1 MFLANA
7 STKRPVA
14 VSCMLIALIAL
25 GLNTWRKLSLE
36 FLPSVD
42 IPYITITTTW
52 LGASPEDMEKDVAK
66 HIEDAVSGLDGLKH
80 VFSSCQ
86 ENISLVVLQFEMGVD
101 VNVAADDV
109 REKLDAVLPDLPET
123 ADRPII
129 EKVDINA
136 VPVASM
142 FLTGDIPVDELYDY
156 ADNTLDDRFSTV
168 RGVEKIEL
176 TGGNEREV
184 WVELDR
190 DKVVAAGL
198 TSWDIVTALR
208 NSIVN
213 VPGGRIRE
221 AGSEYNVR
229 FYAEYDT
236 VEEIETLEVAT
247 RDGRRR
253 TLKDLGS
260 VRVAPEE
267 VRERAFLDGRQGVA
281 MRVVKKSEGN
291 TVTVVKES
299 RKRYEEVI
307 KTLPPGMELI
317 WVDDDARNV
326 QASVDATIEDIL
338 SGILLCAAILFLFL
352 VNIRATFVIALTMP
366 VTIIISLFFM
376 GLAGYTLNQSTL
388 LAIGLSVGILVSN
401 SIVVLENVVKRF
413 DDIPDR
419 WEAARVG
426 TSEVAVAVLAS
437 AGTNVVVML
446 PITMMT
452 SMVGRFFA
460 PFAGTTLIVNAA
472 SILVSFT
479 LTPILCA
486 LIMRPA
492 SQRKQNWATRFG
504 GRWVDFVQRYG
515 RLHAV
520 ILRRIIERR
529 WLAALIVLGGIL
541 LFVGTLKICGQRISM
556 GFVENND
563 YGKIFVRLEFPP
575 YYDLEHTV
583 ERVHEI
589 EKLFEPLQDR
599 LRTFSLVGRAE
610 AHSGQANQGVYLA
623 MIILLF
629 TDKTERDWT
638 IFDRVEEV
646 RGLLA
651 HETDVIATAAV
662 PSAATGTQSLQ
673 LDMVL
678 KGDDLDVLDRTALRI
693 QERFLALDGV
703 GIIDTNVRDPKRE
716 VRVLPKRAV
725 MADIG
730 VTPEMLAWT
739 VRANVEGIEAADYKR
754 GDRTYDIRVKFDEIP
769 GREQVREF
777 LLPTKDGQAV
787 TLETVA
793 DVRDALM
800 KVMIFRHDKQRAVK
814 IVGDITQDA
823 KLGDVRN
830 RLMQTVRDE
839 NMLPPGYTLEFSGIS
854 EDMGE
859 AIADFSEAILL
870 ATFLTLLTL
879 AAMLESF
886 RRMFLVLTTLPMG
899 LIGVMWALDLTGSSA
914 SIFVQ
919 LGVVMLIGVV
929 VNPAILIADKLGQN
943 LAAGMVPHRAL
954 RNAMSEE
961 FRAVL
966 MVILASGIGMIPL
979 ATGTG
984 IGSENRVGIGVASV
998 GGIFMAGILTLTLL
1012 PVTYALFTGWRRKW
1026 RAK

>member
-1 MFLANA
+1 
-7 STKRPVA
+7 
-14 VSCMLIALIAL
+14 MLIALIAL

-42 IPYITITTTW
+42 IPYITIQTTW

-563 YGKIFVRLEFPP
+563 YGKIFV
-575 YYDLEHTV
+575 
-583 ERVHEI
+583 
-589 EKLFEPLQDR
+589 
-599 LRTFSLVGRAE
+599 
-610 AHSGQANQGVYLA
+610 
-623 MIILLF
+623 
-629 TDKTERDWT
+629 
-638 IFDRVEEV
+638 
-646 RGLLA
+646 
-651 HETDVIATAAV
+651 
-662 PSAATGTQSLQ
+662 
-673 LDMVL
+673 
-678 KGDDLDVLDRTALRI
+678 
-693 QERFLALDGV
+693 
-703 GIIDTNVRDPKRE
+703 
-716 VRVLPKRAV
+716 
-725 MADIG
+725 
-730 VTPEMLAWT
+730 
-739 VRANVEGIEAADYKR
+739 
-754 GDRTYDIRVKFDEIP
+754 
-769 GREQVREF
+769 
-777 LLPTKDGQAV
+777 
-787 TLETVA
+787 
-793 DVRDALM
+793 
-800 KVMIFRHDKQRAVK
+800 
-814 IVGDITQDA
+814 
-823 KLGDVRN
+823 
-830 RLMQTVRDE
+830 
-839 NMLPPGYTLEFSGIS
+839 
-854 EDMGE
+854 
-859 AIADFSEAILL
+859 
-870 ATFLTLLTL
+870 
-879 AAMLESF
+879 
-886 RRMFLVLTTLPMG
+886 
-899 LIGVMWALDLTGSSA
+899 
-914 SIFVQ
+914 
-919 LGVVMLIGVV
+919 
-929 VNPAILIADKLGQN
+929 
-943 LAAGMVPHRAL
+943 
-954 RNAMSEE
+954 
-961 FRAVL
+961 
-966 MVILASGIGMIPL
+966 
-979 ATGTG
+979 
-984 IGSENRVGIGVASV
+984 
-998 GGIFMAGILTLTLL
+998 
-1012 PVTYALFTGWRRKW
+1012 
-1026 RAK
+1026 

>member
-7 STKRPVA
+7 STRRPVA
-14 VSCMLIALIAL
+14 MSCMLIALIAL

-36 FLPSVD
+36 FLPSID

-66 HIEDAVSGLDGLKH
+66 HIEDAVSGLEGLKH
-80 VFSSCQ
+80 IYSPCQ
-86 ENISLVVLQFEMGVD
+86 ENVSLVVLEFEMGVD

-109 REKLDAVLPDLPET
+109 REKLDAVLPDLPDT

-136 VPVASM
+136 VPVANM
-142 FLTGDIPVDELYDY
+142 FLTGDISVDELYDY

-198 TSWDIVTALR
+198 TSWDIVAALR
-208 NSIVN
+208 GSIVN

-229 FYAEYDT
+229 FYGEYDT

-253 TLKDLGS
+253 TLKDLGT

-267 VRERAFLDGRQGVA
+267 VRERSFLDGRQGIA
-281 MRVVKKSEGN
+281 MRIVKKSEGN
-291 TVTVVKES
+291 TVSVVKES

-326 QASVDATIEDIL
+326 QASVDATIDDIF

-352 VNIRATFVIALTMP
+352 VNIRATFVVALAMP

-437 AGTNVVVML
+437 AGTNVVVMI
-446 PITMMT
+446 PIAMMS

-460 PFAGTTLIVNAA
+460 PFAGTTLIVNCA

-492 SQRKQNWATRFG
+492 SQRKQNWATRLG

-520 ILRRIIERR
+520 VLRRIIERR

-541 LFVGTLKICGQRISM
+541 LFVGTWKFCGKDISM
-556 GFVENND
+556 GFAENND
-563 YGKIFVRLEFPP
+563 YGKIFVRMEFPP
-575 YYDLEHTV
+575 YYDLEHTA
-583 ERVHEI
+583 ERVSEI

-599 LRTFSLVGRAE
+599 VRTFSLVGRAE
-610 AHSGQANQGVYLA
+610 AFSGQANQGVYLA
-623 MIILLF
+623 MMILLF
-629 TDKTERDWT
+629 KDKTDRDWS
-638 IFDRVEEV
+638 IFERVDEV
-646 RGLLA
+646 RELLA

-662 PSAATGTQSLQ
+662 PTSTGGAQSLQ

-678 KGDDLDVLDRTALRI
+678 KGDDLEVLDQTALNI
-693 QERFLALDGV
+693 HKRFLEVDGV
-703 GIIDTNVRDPKRE
+703 GILDATVRDPKRE

-725 MADIG
+725 MADMG

-739 VRANVEGIEAADYKR
+739 VRANVEGIESADFKK
-754 GDRTYDIRVKFDEIP
+754 GDRTYDIRVKFDEVP

-800 KVMIFRHDKQRAVK
+800 KIMIYRHDKQRAVK
-814 IVGDITQDA
+814 IVGDISHGA
-823 KLGDVRN
+823 KLGDVRDS
-830 RLMQTVRDE
+830 LMQTAHDE
-839 NMLPPGYTLEFSGIS
+839 NLLPPGYTLEFAGLS
-854 EDMGE
+854 EEMSTAMVDFAE
-859 AIADFSEAILL
+859 AAIIAA
-870 ATFLTLLTL
+870 FLTVLTL

-899 LIGVMWALDLTGSSA
+899 LIGVMWALYLTGYSA

-943 LAAGMVPHRAL
+943 LNAGMAPHRAL
-954 RNAMSEE
+954 REAMSSE